1 MRQQNNF
8 PHAHM
13 QPSPMDIW
21 SSRVVDMMCVAA
33 KASVAESQKPETAAE
48 LHFALRLKWL
58 SKPHFRWAFA
68 SWPIWCERVVC
79 TVVSDW
85 FATDWLGLTLSDHQ
99 ERRGRV
105 DLQKMPWSCPKI
117 LEAWLCRSSTSY
129 STNCNYRSV
138 RKMAFY
144 VSSSGSV
151 LKRIAERSRRC
162 SPWISYCAWNLLRQV
177 ETLLILWMTW
187 NSEPKTWPLQAID
200 AGIN

>member
-58 SKPHFRWAFA
+58 SKPHFSWAFA

-129 STNCNYRSV
+129 STNATSHCKELQGHFEPEGLAPAPHSLHFGTFDRFWFSFFQPRSFMV
-138 RKMAFY
+138 FVKLTAF
-144 VSSSGSV
+144 G
-151 LKRIAERSRRC
+151 AA
-162 SPWISYCAWNLLRQV
+162 P
-177 ETLLILWMTW
+177 
-187 NSEPKTWPLQAID
+187 
-200 AGIN
+200 